1 MSASCL
7 LESSSGR
14 KNKISLT
21 DYDYQKD
28 ITNRLMLAKF
38 SSEDLR
44 VLEEILYSSLRISIA
59 ELADSLEMTSAE
71 LTPILEGLLPTGL
84 FSLEKGSLSVD
95 KERRKYFEIQ
105 LSRIE
110 EDFRPDMEFLQDLLK
125 KIPIHIL
132 PIWYSIPRTSNNIF
146 ESIIEKHLLTPQIFQ
161 RYILESNFGEPV
173 LKKIIDDVYNS
184 PSLEL
189 PSKEL
194 MRKYQITEE
203 LFEEYMLHL
212 EFSFICCLKYK
223 KTATGLEEIVTP
235 FHEWKEYA
243 SFLRKTEAPSL
254 EEAKVEKNHSSLFSF
269 VEDLSLLLQET
280 QSNPITVTQTTSGFV
295 PAKKISSLSKISKE
309 AAYMEHL
316 IAKLLLVRL
325 VQNTPQGLQ
334 ITPAGIEWLSYP
346 SDQKAFFLYRHPIN
360 KILGYSK
367 KNSSYTERSLREAEK
382 TILRVLDKGWV
393 LFEDV
398 LKGCHIALKEE
409 DVVTLKRSGKT
420 WKYTLPSYSEEERS
434 FLYAVIFEWLLE
446 AGIVETG
453 LFEAKPCFKVT
464 PFGQIL
470 FAR

>member
-1 MSASCL
+1 MSTSCL

-28 ITNRLMLAKF
+28 IINRLMLAKF
-38 SSEDLR
+38 SLEDLR
-44 VLEEILYSSLRISIA
+44 VLEEIIYSSLRVSIA
-59 ELADSLEMTSAE
+59 ELADALEMTSSE
-71 LTPILEGLLPTGL
+71 LTPVLEKLLPTGL

-95 KERRKYFEIQ
+95 KERRKYFETQ
-105 LSRIE
+105 LSRLE
-110 EDFRPDMEFLQDLLK
+110 DDFRPDMEFLQDLLK

-146 ESIIEKHLLTPQIFQ
+146 ESIIERHLLTPQIFQ
-161 RYILESNFGEPV
+161 RYILEANFGEPT

-184 PSLEL
+184 PLLEI
-189 PSKEL
+189 PAKEL
-194 MRKYQITEE
+194 MQKYKITPE

-223 KTATGLEEIVTP
+223 KTAEGLQEIVTP
-235 FHEWKEYA
+235 FQEWKEYA
-243 SFLRKTEAPSL
+243 TFLRKTEAPSL
-254 EEAKVEKNHSSLFSF
+254 EETLVTKNHSSCFSF

-280 QSNPITVTQTTSGFV
+280 QKKPISLDQTASGFV
-295 PAKKISSLSKISKE
+295 PAKNFAALSHIEKDT
-309 AAYMEHL
+309 AYMEHL

-325 VQNTPQGLQ
+325 AQNTANGLQ
-334 ITPAGIEWLSYP
+334 ITPAGTEWLSYP
-346 SDQKAFFLYRHPIN
+346 SDQKSFFLYRHPLN
-360 KILGYSK
+360 KLLCYSK
-367 KNSSYTERSLREAEK
+367 TGSAYTERSLREAEK

-398 LKGCHIALKEE
+398 LRGCHVSLKEE
-409 DVVTLKRSGKT
+409 DAVTLRKSGKN
-420 WKYTLPSYSEEERS
+420 WKYSLPSYSEEERS
-434 FLYAVIFEWLLE
+434 LLYSVIFEWLSE

-453 LFEAKPCFKVT
+453 FYEAKPCFKVT
-464 PFGQIL
+464 PFGQVL